1 METLQTGILFSSGA
15 ERVTWFSTRPTFT
28 IFGFSEASTQILAI
42 QYQATLWGWMGL
54 FSGNVSHS
62 CSLPMK
68 SGCDWI
74 FFYAAENFRR
84 VMTIRAMRTE
94 APRRAARTMAATA
107 PGPRE
112 PSLFSRGSSNVESDS
127 EASGGT
133 PVTSEKG
140 TDGVVSMGSAPE
152 GSSGGSCHTVGAAAW
167 GKPTVR
173 KAGSKIPVKSSSSAS
188 CGVLVQGMSVSG
200 WEDVDW
206 EVRR

>member
-42 QYQATLWGWMGL
+42 QYLATLWGWMGL

-112 PSLFSRGSSNVESDS
+112 PAEGITKTCNVC
-127 EASGGT
+127 
-133 PVTSEKG
+133 VWL
-140 TDGVVSMGSAPE
+140 
-152 GSSGGSCHTVGAAAW
+152 SCHTLYINNW
-167 GKPTVR
+167 FY
-173 KAGSKIPVKSSSSAS
+173 
-188 CGVLVQGMSVSG
+188 LYVQFCYRTGGETQISLILI
-200 WEDVDW
+200 
-206 EVRR
+206 